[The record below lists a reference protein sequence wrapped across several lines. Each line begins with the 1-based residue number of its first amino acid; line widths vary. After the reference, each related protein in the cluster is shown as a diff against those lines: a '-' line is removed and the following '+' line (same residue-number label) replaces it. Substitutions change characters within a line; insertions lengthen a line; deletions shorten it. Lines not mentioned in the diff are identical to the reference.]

1 MFGRNKTFI
10 FLKKRIRNLLTL
22 KNCDSFDGIR
32 LQDIV
37 KKIEIDKNVFD
48 HSSIIFVV
56 FKMNQFDSVDF
67 NDKSFGLIRA

>member
-1 MFGRNKTFI
+1 M
-10 FLKKRIRNLLTL
+10 L

-56 FKMNQFDSVDF
+56 VKINQFDSVDL